1 MRASMLAVP
10 ILAVAFATEVS
21 AFAPHH
27 ALVLGGTQRAAVSV
41 SYAKRPPAFARAAA
55 VRLAPQMALTP
66 KQGAKTWVD
75 R

>member
-1 MRASMLAVP
+1 MRVSMLAVP
-10 ILAVAFATEVS
+10 ILALAFATEVS

-41 SYAKRPPAFARAAA
+41 SHAKRPAFARATA
-55 VRLAPQMALTP
+55 VRLAPQMALTL